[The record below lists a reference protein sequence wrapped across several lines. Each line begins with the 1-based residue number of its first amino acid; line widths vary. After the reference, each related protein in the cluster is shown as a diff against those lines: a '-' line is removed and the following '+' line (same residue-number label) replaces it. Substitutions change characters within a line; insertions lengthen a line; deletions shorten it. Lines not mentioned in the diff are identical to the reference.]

1 VLATIPTDLV
11 TSPFWFLL
19 KVVGGAA
26 GLILVGLF
34 FYFRSAR
41 QVSPPATDS

>member
-11 TSPFWFLL
+11 TSPFWFFL

-34 FYFRSAR
+34 FYFRSQRSAN
-41 QVSPPATDS
+41 

>member
-1 VLATIPTDLV
+1 
-11 TSPFWFLL
+11 
-19 KVVGGAA
+19 VVGGAA

-41 QVSPPATDS
+41 SAE